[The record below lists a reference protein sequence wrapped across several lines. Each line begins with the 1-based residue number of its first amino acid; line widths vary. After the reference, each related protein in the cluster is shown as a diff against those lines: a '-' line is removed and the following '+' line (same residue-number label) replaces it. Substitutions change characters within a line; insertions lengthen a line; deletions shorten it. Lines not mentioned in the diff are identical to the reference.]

1 MGAIAGPIALR
12 KARPWLMLLRVLL
25 IRMTSTTPWR
35 TFVPVLM
42 LPSLGT
48 CRRSLM
54 PRLLVLFLVRPD
66 LLLGLVLS
74 SVVAVTIG
82 RSDTPSDAPRRPS
95 TRLTGAPPMR
105 LKRQRAEGIPYSTG
119 AIPEDFV
126 APGFRYPPQGGIR
139 PRYPVIVEISDTPLL
154 TNLLAHPSSLV
165 RRCQVPA
172 YFHMSPLLL
181 ALRNP
186 LY

>member
-1 MGAIAGPIALR
+1 MT
-12 KARPWLMLLRVLL
+12 RP
-25 IRMTSTTPWR
+25 S
-35 TFVPVLM
+35 
-42 LPSLGT
+42 SQLG
-48 CRRSLM
+48 
-54 PRLLVLFLVRPD
+54 
-66 LLLGLVLS
+66 
-74 SVVAVTIG
+74 VTLG

-95 TRLTGAPPMR
+95 TRSTGAPPTR
-105 LKRQRAEGIPYSTG
+105 LKRQRAEGILDSAG
-119 AIPEDFV
+119 AIPKDFI

-154 TNLLAHPSSLV
+154 TNLLAHLSSLV